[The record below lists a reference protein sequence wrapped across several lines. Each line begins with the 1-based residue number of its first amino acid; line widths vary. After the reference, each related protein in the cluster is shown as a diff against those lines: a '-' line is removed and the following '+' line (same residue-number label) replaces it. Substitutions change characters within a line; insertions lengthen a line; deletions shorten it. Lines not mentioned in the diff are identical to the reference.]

1 MPSHQ
6 AKGKILIVL
15 GTLYVGG
22 TESQVALLAEG
33 LTRRG
38 WSVEIY
44 LLEKAGSLVG
54 GLEAAGIPV
63 IDGGHRSADRCTV
76 RRWSKLIASE
86 ARLFRRI
93 IRFRPDVVHCFL
105 PLTNFMGAL
114 AGRLGFVTVMTSR
127 RALGNHQDR
136 RPAWKW
142 IDRVANGFSDVV
154 TANSRAVAEDTA
166 MRDGYDASKIVVI
179 ANGLDFS
186 KFDNVRGDRSETRSA
201 LGLSSEHVA
210 IVMVANLIPYKGHR
224 DLIEA
229 FARVAG
235 SDPRL
240 RLFLVGTDRGIA
252 SELLGNAGRLGVADR
267 VQFLG
272 PRNDIPGLL
281 SAMDLGVMS
290 SHEEGFSNALL
301 EKLAAGLPVVAT
313 DVGGNPEA
321 LENMPNC
328 VLVKPQ
334 NPEDLARGL
343 ALAIGRL
350 GADEPNRAIRRRLV
364 RERYSVDAM
373 VDAYE
378 RLYARLS
385 PSSAA

>member
-15 GTLYVGG
+15 GTLHVGG

-38 WSVEIY
+38 WPVEIY
-44 LLEKAGSLVG
+44 LLEKAGALVG
-54 GLEAAGIPV
+54 RLEAASIAV
-63 IDGGHRSADRCTV
+63 IDGGYRSTDRRIV
-76 RRWSKLIASE
+76 RRWSRLIASE
-86 ARLFRRI
+86 ADLFWRI
-93 IRFRPDVVHCFL
+93 VRSRPDVVHCFL

-136 RPAWKW
+136 HPAWKW
-142 IDRVANGFSDVV
+142 IDRAANGFSDVV

-166 MRDGYDASKIVVI
+166 MRDSYDASKIVI
-179 ANGLDFS
+179 IPNGLDFS
-186 KFDNVRGDRSETRSA
+186 KFDDVCGDRSETRSA
-201 LGLSSEHVA
+201 LGLLSEHVA
-210 IVMVANLIPYKGHR
+210 IVMVANLISYKGHR

-235 SDPRL
+235 TDPRL
-240 RLFLVGTDRGIA
+240 RLFLIGADRGIA

-272 PRNDIPGLL
+272 PRNDIPSLL
-281 SAMDLGVMS
+281 FAMDLGVMS

-328 VLVKPQ
+328 VLVRPQ
-334 NPEDLARGL
+334 DAQDLARGL

-364 RERYSVDAM
+364 RERYAVDAM

-378 RLYARLS
+378 RLYAGLS
-385 PSSAA
+385 R